1 MGIPICRAGN
11 CNGRDYINDCVI
23 WALKIFVGNLLE
35 VGGKRF
41 FVLNKTENPT
51 VGTMFDA
58 FRSGHYVNIVL
69 TMFLRELFTS
79 LWTLLLVIP

>member
-1 MGIPICRAGN
+1 MGTEDIR
-11 CNGRDYINDCVI
+11 
-23 WALKIFVGNLLE
+23 GNLLE

-58 FRSGHYVNIVL
+58 FRSDI
-69 TMFLRELFTS
+69 M
-79 LWTLLLVIP
+79 